1 MSNIR
6 IETWVL
12 GAVSTNCYLVYNE
25 DSKEAVVVDP
35 AGNYPFISNKCS
47 ELGVTPSAVLL
58 THGHFD
64 HMLAA
69 PEIRRAFQLKIYA
82 SETEDAMLADP
93 GLNLSERFQG
103 MPLGF
108 HADEFVTDRQELTF
122 LGVTWK
128 VLETPGHTAGSVCYY
143 IPEERLLL
151 AGDTLF
157 RESYGRTD
165 FPTGSSSQIVHSILD
180 RLFVLPDDTTVYPGH
195 GELTSIGYEKQCNP
209 MAFYR

>member
-1 MSNIR
+1 
-6 IETWVL
+6 
-12 GAVSTNCYLVYNE
+12 
-25 DSKEAVVVDP
+25 
-35 AGNYPFISNKCS
+35 
-47 ELGVTPSAVLL
+47 
-58 THGHFD
+58 
-64 HMLAA
+64 
-69 PEIRRAFQLKIYA
+69 
-82 SETEDAMLADP
+82 MLADP

-108 HADEFVTDRQELTF
+108 HADEFVTDGQELTF

>member
-35 AGNYPFISNKCS
+35 AGNYPFISNKCR

-108 HADEFVTDRQELTF
+108 HADEFVTDGQELTF
-122 LGVTWK
+122 LGVTWQ

-165 FPTGSSSQIVHSILD
+165 FPTGSSSQMVHSILD

>member
-35 AGNYPFISNKCS
+35 AGNYPFISNKCR

-108 HADEFVTDRQELTF
+108 HADEFVTDGQELTF

-165 FPTGSSSQIVHSILD
+165 FPTGSSSQMVHSILD

-195 GELTSIGYEKQCNP
+195 GEFTSIGYEKQCNP

>member
-35 AGNYPFISNKCS
+35 AGNYPFISNKCR

-108 HADEFVTDRQELTF
+108 HADEFVTDGQELTF

-165 FPTGSSSQIVHSILD
+165 FPTGSSSQMVHSILD

>member
-35 AGNYPFISNKCS
+35 AGNYPFISNKCRK
-47 ELGVTPSAVLL
+47 LGVTPSAVLL

-108 HADEFVTDRQELTF
+108 HADEFVTDGQELTF

-165 FPTGSSSQIVHSILD
+165 FPTGSSSQMVHSILD

>member
-35 AGNYPFISNKCS
+35 AGNYPFISNKCR

-108 HADEFVTDRQELTF
+108 HADEFVTDGQELTF

-157 RESYGRTD
+157 RKSYGRTD

>member
-108 HADEFVTDRQELTF
+108 HADEYVTDGQELTF

-165 FPTGSSSQIVHSILD
+165 FPMGSSSQIVHSILD

>member
-35 AGNYPFISNKCS
+35 AGNYPFISNKCR

-108 HADEFVTDRQELTF
+108 HADEFVTDGQELTF

>member
-6 IETWVL
+6 IKTWVL

>member
-82 SETEDAMLADP
+82 SKTEDAMLADP

>member
-35 AGNYPFISNKCS
+35 AGNYPFISNKCR

-108 HADEFVTDRQELTF
+108 HADEFVTDGQELTF

-195 GELTSIGYEKQCNP
+195 GEFTSIGYEKQCNP

>member
-35 AGNYPFISNKCS
+35 AGNYPFISNKCR

-93 GLNLSERFQG
+93 GLNLSECFQG

-108 HADEFVTDRQELTF
+108 HADEFVTDGQELTF

-165 FPTGSSSQIVHSILD
+165 FPTGSSSQMVHSILD